1 MVKNLVYFGVYTC
14 IFLGVSLFQG
24 WKDHL
29 CSVPGNSRF
38 RGKSGLFGVKSLHF
52 PLKTA
57 IIRRFSGKT
66 ERYVLFIRYMDF
78 FDNRRPAQKKPSGR
92 PESCRIRQTLP
103 EETDFSTEKTR
114 RSKTPGQNHS
124 FYPLLLVVPGPFSAF
139 PARQKRLSRRRS
151 HLSPHLSV
159 SIQLILCLSA
169 ACHSALRGYSRK
181 PRTPSSC
188 KKRTVSALP
197 IFFSSA
203 LSAR

>member
-1 MVKNLVYFGVYTC
+1 MFR
-14 IFLGVSLFQG
+14 
-24 WKDHL
+24 
-29 CSVPGNSRF
+29 PGKR
-38 RGKSGLFGVKSLHF
+38 
-52 PLKTA
+52 P
-57 IIRRFSGKT
+57 FSGKIPPFSG
-66 ERYVLFIRYMDF
+66 EIFAFNAQNRHDPPLFGGKRKTCTFHPEHGF
-78 FDNRRPAQKKPSGR
+78 FRQPPSGAEKAFR
-92 PESCRIRQTLP
+92 PPESCRIRQTLP

-188 KKRTVSALP
+188 KKRTVSARP
-197 IFFSSA
+197 IFFSSV